1 MDADANLYQDVTEI
15 AGVDAHMDADII
27 PDLSSAEITAVYGL
41 SFFLFS
47 VEDAAVIHLAAM
59 AAVVTTTVSGSF
71 SFLFSVEDAVTTPV
85 VTMAADVTIV
95 AANYNKRN
103 SEDGFVPSFLHAF
116 IPLMFTV
123 INLPTHSYKFTTI
136 QKECIWNEN
145 LRNS

>member
-1 MDADANLYQDVTEI
+1 
-15 AGVDAHMDADII
+15 
-27 PDLSSAEITAVYGL
+27 
-41 SFFLFS
+41 
-47 VEDAAVIHLAAM
+47 
-59 AAVVTTTVSGSF
+59 
-71 SFLFSVEDAVTTPV
+71 V